1 MLNPESNNQLW
12 NSQKT
17 ERYIEHQSNN
27 RDIHIGTSIFTTFIV
42 LLINFSIISSIL
54 LSYASS
60 IADYR
65 LITKEYNISSKL
77 GGKSE
82 REREIRGSACITTLP
97 TCPIIIRRTNHEY
110 RISLTFPNGSPP
122 WTIFIFI
129 GAFSAIRFRWDFFP
143 TNGSYVKEFGGIP
156 HFPLKD
162 GASSMGST
170 LVRRCIRMESEKQN
184 SIPFNRSQDATTLCT
199 IEPNLT
205 QLRKFR
211 QPLMSSCEFIT

>member
-1 MLNPESNNQLW
+1 MLNPESNNHLETA
-12 NSQKT
+12 QKP
-17 ERYIEHQSNN
+17 ERYIEHQGNN
-27 RDIHIGTSIFTTFIV
+27 RDIHIGTFLFTIFIV

-77 GGKSE
+77 GE
-82 REREIRGSACITTLP
+82 RGRELRGCSSACITTLP

-110 RISLTFPNGSPP
+110 WISLTFPNDSPP
-122 WTIFIFI
+122 GTMFIFI
-129 GAFSAIRFRWDFFP
+129 SAFSAIRFRWDFFP
-143 TNGSYVKEFGGIP
+143 TNGSYVEEFGGIP

-162 GASSMGST
+162 RASSMGAT

-199 IEPNLT
+199 IGPNLT
-205 QLRKFR
+205 QLRKF
-211 QPLMSSCEFIT
+211 QQQLMSSCEFIT